1 MIRVTA
7 GDHPYFGRV
16 VLNAPGLSYAVNR
29 DGAHV
34 VILFSGDPMLGDLP
48 PTPRNVLAL
57 RAVPGGIE
65 LTVPLGASVRS
76 MRYGDKV
83 VVDIDDTVANR
94 PPLNPLTDV
103 QPAPRREPG
112 SASARPGENSQNVA
126 PDGVSGQ
133 RSEPPPMPA
142 ETRAREKAPHS
153 GEPAGNGVAGSV
165 ALDRTP
171 TSGTA
176 TGSVGPGNA
185 ALANAVLARAAAG
198 TSVSATAVQG
208 NAAPSLA
215 APRGPALP
223 QVVAPAGR
231 LRGIL
236 AEPPPARPQD
246 AAAQNTRAL
255 LMPGSPGAVASTPNS
270 AAAIPVQAGP
280 DNVSSV
286 TFGPI
291 AQDVAP
297 MPQTGNSVASG
308 ALTRAPETSP
318 TEAVA
323 QPTTPPPREPD
334 ATPPA
339 VAPDTVKSSPE
350 GVVAVQQG
358 PVQVWPVTQDTLPL
372 GPVALRAVRSRPP
385 DGLAGV
391 AVGLPFRGTVGAAL
405 LSRGPDIFVVF
416 DERRPIDL
424 SALQDDPVFGPAV
437 VTLYPAATVIRL
449 ASRPG
454 QAAML
459 FPDPMGWRLSVVPT
473 TPKPAAFAETVID
486 GGITFAGSAPGQVV
500 AITDPGTGG
509 TLLVGTQR
517 TSGQGVL
524 VERRT
529 PEFDL
534 PVTGQGIVVEPLSD
548 AISLRITQ
556 AGFVLSGGPV
566 ALALSPPQ
574 PMPEATIAAAALT
587 RRFEFPRQ
595 TTETLVQRAKQQRV
609 AAARAPLLKRGP
621 LRHALAESMLGLGR
635 GVEAQT
641 LLQVTMKDDPNEADS
656 AAAIGLAA
664 IAALRG

>member
-1 MIRVTA
+1 M
-7 GDHPYFGRV
+7 
-16 VLNAPGLSYAVNR
+16 VLNAPGLTYAVNR

-34 VILFSGDPMLGDLP
+34 VILFSGDPLLGELP
-48 PTPRNVLAL
+48 PTPRNVLAI
-57 RAVPGGIE
+57 RAVPGGLE
-65 LTVPLGASVRS
+65 LTVPLGANVRT

-94 PPLNPLTDV
+94 PPLAPLTDV

-112 SASARPGENSQNVA
+112 SASARPDESRQNAA
-126 PDGVSGQ
+126 PDAVSGP
-133 RSEPPPMPA
+133 RPEPLPMPA
-142 ETRAREKAPHS
+142 ETRPREP
-153 GEPAGNGVAGSV
+153 GNGLMGGA
-165 ALDRTP
+165 ATDR
-171 TSGTA
+171 TA
-176 TGSVGPGNA
+176 TGGAMAGSAGPGNA

-198 TSVSATAVQG
+198 TAVPATAVQG
-208 NAAPSLA
+208 NAAPSA
-215 APRGPALP
+215 AAAAGSALP

-231 LRGIL
+231 VRGAIAGL
-236 AEPPPARPQD
+236 PPARTRD
-246 AAAQNTRAL
+246 AATDAPV
-255 LMPGSPGAVASTPNS
+255 MPGSPSEVAATPNTAAAGAVRTGS
-270 AAAIPVQAGP
+270 

-291 AQDVAP
+291 AQDAAA
-297 MPQTGNSVASG
+297 MPQAGNSVASG
-308 ALTRAPETSP
+308 ALRRAPEIAP

-323 QPTTPPPREPD
+323 QPTTPPQRAPD

-350 GVVAVQQG
+350 GAVAVQQG

-437 VTLYPAATVIRL
+437 VTLYPTATVIRL

-486 GGITFAGSAPGQVV
+486 GGITFAGGAPGQVV
-500 AITDPGTGG
+500 AITDPRTGG

-517 TSGQGVL
+517 SSGQGVL

-529 PEFDL
+529 PEFEL

-556 AGFVLSGGPV
+556 AGFVLSGGPS
-566 ALALSPPQ
+566 LWRF
-574 PMPEATIAAAALT
+574 
-587 RRFEFPRQ
+587 RRHSRCRRRRSQRPR
-595 TTETLVQRAKQQRV
+595 
-609 AAARAPLLKRGP
+609 
-621 LRHALAESMLGLGR
+621 
-635 GVEAQT
+635 
-641 LLQVTMKDDPNEADS
+641 
-656 AAAIGLAA
+656 
-664 IAALRG
+664 